1 MRVVRAPFRVSFL
14 GGGSDLPRH
23 YLKHGG
29 AVLSTAIDQRMFISG
44 RPMFDPSRTL
54 LKYSRTEL
62 VESLDQIEH
71 PIFRE
76 ALKYFNCSG
85 VDLSV
90 SSDIPAGTGLGS
102 SSTFTVA
109 LVKLLAEMSGKRL
122 SKMEIGSLACM
133 IELDILGEPIGKQDQ
148 YASALGGMN
157 LIRFEKNGEV
167 LADQVNLSPED
178 LSWLA
183 DVMWLVKVPGSAR
196 SASTVLKEAAG
207 FVNQDAT
214 AERAL
219 CDLAQLAIDGYRQIE
234 LSGVRVLPNLVAEAW
249 ELKKKSS
256 PESHMSIAAETVS
269 RGQGAGA
276 KAAKLL
282 GAGGGGFVLF
292 FVEQAELPSFLAEF
306 SDERVLRVRP
316 DLAGVTT
323 IYEEEGK

>member
-29 AVLSTAIDQRMFISG
+29 AVLSTAIDQHMFISG
-44 RPMFDPSRTL
+44 RAMFDPSTTL
-54 LKYSRTEL
+54 LKYSKTESVATL
-62 VESLDQIEH
+62 EEIEH

-102 SSTFTVA
+102 SSTFSVA
-109 LVKLLAEMSGKRL
+109 LVKLLSEMSNQRL
-122 SKMEIGSLACM
+122 SKREIGRIACM
-133 IELDILGEPIGKQDQ
+133 IELELLGEPIGKQDQ

-157 LIRFEKNGEV
+157 LIRFEKDGDV
-167 LADQVNLSPED
+167 LADPVNLSSDD
-178 LSWLA
+178 LSWLSE
-183 DVMWLVKVPGSAR
+183 VMWLVKVPGPAR

-207 FVNQDAT
+207 FISQDSE
-214 AERAL
+214 AEKAL
-219 CDLAQLAIDGYRQIE
+219 RNLAQLAIDGYRQIQ
-234 LSGVRVLPNLVAEAW
+234 LSGVRVLPSLVREAW

-256 PESHMSIAAETVS
+256 PDAHMSIAGEIVA
-269 RGQGAGA
+269 RGLGVGV

-292 FVEQAELPSFLAEF
+292 FVEQAELPGFLLEF
-306 SDERVLRVRP
+306 SGERVLRVKP
-316 DLAGVTT
+316 DLSGVTT
-323 IYEEEGK
+323 IYEEEWK